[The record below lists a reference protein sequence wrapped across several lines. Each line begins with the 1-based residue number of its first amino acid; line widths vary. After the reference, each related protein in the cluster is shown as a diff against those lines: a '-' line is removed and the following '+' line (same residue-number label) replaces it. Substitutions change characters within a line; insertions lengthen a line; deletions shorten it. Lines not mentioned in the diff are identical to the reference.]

1 MTSSNIS
8 SRRRILL
15 QRNFFSMFWLSAF
28 MNAKMVALIATVFY
42 LHRGLSNAEV
52 FYTSIVWSIVILL
65 LEIPSS
71 YLADRWGRKK
81 LMLVGCFLA
90 LGTLIIY
97 LFAFGFWAMAAA
109 VVFLAASFACFSGT
123 DEAMIYDTGK
133 ELGESRDSFKN
144 LGKYYSG
151 NRIFKIFTPII
162 AASIANNLAAEQ
174 FNLLIYIDIATTFI
188 STIFALRLTEPN
200 HHLDVEKMEKGV
212 FRDALNFF
220 KMEPATLRAMLSR
233 TMVFIA
239 AFIIYRISQDYFLD
253 IGLTLFTAS
262 IGTAVLQLTAYL
274 GSKHIHKLEKRFS
287 TENLINI
294 FNLIFSLF
302 CGIFVLASFQN
313 LWPLLVLALYTLFES
328 LEAIRWPIYAHYF
341 NQKSHSYNRA
351 TTLSMTSLMKS
362 LLDIPLLFIA
372 SVLAGYDTR
381 WVFLFGFLL
390 AVIVTATTWL
400 KPSPVQ
406 DKA

>member
-1 MTSSNIS
+1 
-8 SRRRILL
+8 
-15 QRNFFSMFWLSAF
+15 

-42 LHRGLSNAEV
+42 LHRGLTNSEI

-81 LMLVGCFLA
+81 LMLLGCFLA

-97 LFAFGFWAMAAA
+97 LFAFGFWAIAAA
-109 VVFLAASFACFSGT
+109 VVFLAASYACFSGT

-162 AASIANNLAAEQ
+162 AASIANNLAPEQ

-188 STIFALRLTEPN
+188 STIFAFRLTEPN

-220 KMEPATLRAMLSR
+220 KMEPATLKAMLSR
-233 TMVFIA
+233 TLVFIST
-239 AFIIYRISQDYFLD
+239 FIIYRISQDYFLD
-253 IGLTLFTAS
+253 IGLTLLIAS
-262 IGTAVLQLTAYL
+262 IGVSIMQLLTYL
-274 GSKHIHKLEKRFS
+274 ATKHVHKLEKYFS
-287 TENLINI
+287 TENLINT
-294 FNLIFSLF
+294 FNLIYTLLSV
-302 CGIFVLASFQN
+302 IFVIAAFQN
-313 LWPLLVLALYTLFES
+313 VWPLLILALYVLSQAQES
-328 LEAIRWPIYAHYF
+328 IRWPIYAHYF

-351 TTLSMTSLMKS
+351 TTLSMTSLLKS

-372 SVLAGYDTR
+372 SILAGYDTR

-400 KPSPVQ
+400 KPNPVQ
-406 DKA
+406 DKV